1 MESMVGDITPA
12 SALTVATPPHS
23 WTQAIDRPAPHQHL
37 RAACVPGGGDED
49 GMQEARGQLKTYF
62 GYNAFRV
69 GQVLLHAFRVGQ
81 VLLHAGVCQLSIFL
95 WMGRSLCPGYPP
107 VKLCKLTKGGQ
118 RATPGDGDPRCNE
131 QCGQPGRD
139 GHRLRKVALLP
150 GAGTNGRRA

>member
-69 GQVLLHAFRVGQ
+69 GQVLLHA
-81 VLLHAGVCQLSIFL
+81 GVCQLSIFL
-95 WMGRSLCPGYPP
+95 WMGRSLPGVPARGT
-107 VKLCKLTKGGQ
+107 VQTDQ
-118 RATPGDGDPRCNE
+118 RWPTRNT
-131 QCGQPGRD
+131 R
-139 GHRLRKVALLP
+139 RRRSALQ
-150 GAGTNGRRA
+150 

>member
-95 WMGRSLCPGYPP
+95 WMGRSLPGVPARGT
-107 VKLCKLTKGGQ
+107 VQTDQ
-118 RATPGDGDPRCNE
+118 RWPTRNT
-131 QCGQPGRD
+131 R
-139 GHRLRKVALLP
+139 RRRSALQ
-150 GAGTNGRRA
+150 